1 MQMRSRCTSCMPHI
15 GYNLPCL
22 YLLTHCDTDSG
33 TMRIQRSQST
43 AMVDFDVIAI
53 ASTPTVEGVG
63 DGHGAVGSGQDRG
76 TLGHGDVGAAV
87 VAGFAGKRV
96 GSIALWRGDRTR
108 HRQRPL

>member
-63 DGHGAVGSGQDRG
+63 DGHGAVGSGHCRAPSAN
-76 TLGHGDVGAAV
+76 TVSIPGAM
-87 VAGFAGKRV
+87 
-96 GSIALWRGDRTR
+96 SSSL
-108 HRQRPL
+108 P